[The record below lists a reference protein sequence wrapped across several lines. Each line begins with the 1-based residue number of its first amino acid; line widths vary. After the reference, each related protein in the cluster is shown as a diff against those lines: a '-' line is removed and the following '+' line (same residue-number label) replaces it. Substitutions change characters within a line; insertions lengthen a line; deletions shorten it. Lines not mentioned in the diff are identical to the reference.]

1 METVE
6 TDAMVEYVCVDEF
19 KIGLSD
25 EDEIQ
30 NLAYLLVFGS
40 PEQIEFGDV
49 LYNKIKEY
57 KNEN

>member
-6 TDAMVEYVCVDEF
+6 SDIIVEHVCVDEF
-19 KIGLSD
+19 KIGQSD
-25 EDEIQ
+25 EGEMQ

-40 PEQIEFGDV
+40 PEQIEFGNTLCD
-49 LYNKIKEY
+49 KIKEY